1 MLRDACGRTID
12 YLRLAVTD
20 YCNLRCRYCLSPGV
34 PARLAHDDC
43 LRFEEMAAV
52 ARAFVALGGRK
63 IRLTGGEPLRKRNL
77 PVLVRQLAALRPRPE
92 LTMTTNGVLLAAV
105 APELAAAGLQRV
117 NVSCDT
123 LRPATFRALTGSDAQ
138 PAVVRGIDAAL
149 AAGLRP
155 VRLNAVILRGV
166 NDDEPAALAAF
177 ARERGCELRFI
188 EQMPVPGADFIPV
201 AGAEIRARLAAAGWR
216 LEPDP
221 EPGDGGIA
229 VRYRAGGQHIGFISA
244 HRHGSCATCSRLR
257 LGFDGRLRPCL
268 YSPYE
273 IDLKPA
279 LRAGA
284 DVGGLLREAV
294 AHKPVRGVAAADDC
308 LVRPMLQTGG

>member
-1 MLRDACGRTID
+1 MLHDARGRTVD

-20 YCNLRCRYCLSPGV
+20 YCNLRCRYCLSPGA
-34 PARLAHDDC
+34 PARLAPAAC

-77 PVLVRQLAALRPRPE
+77 PALVRLLAALDPRPE
-92 LTMTTNGVLLAAV
+92 LTLTTNGVLLAAA
-105 APELAAAGLQRV
+105 APALAAAGLQRV

-123 LRPATFRALTGSDAQ
+123 LRPATFRAITGSDDQA
-138 PAVVRGIDAAL
+138 AVLRGLDAAQ
-149 AAGLRP
+149 AAGLSP

-166 NDDEPAALAAF
+166 NDDEPPALAAF
-177 ARERGCELRFI
+177 AREHGYELRFI
-188 EQMPVPGADFIPV
+188 EQMQVPGADFTPV
-201 AGAEIRARLAAAGWR
+201 AGAEIRAQLGDAGWR
-216 LEPDP
+216 LAAEPA
-221 EPGDGGIA
+221 DGGIA
-229 VRYRAGGQHIGFISA
+229 VWYRAGAQRLGFISA

-257 LGFDGRLRPCL
+257 LSFSGRLRPCL
-268 YSPYE
+268 FSPFE

-284 DVGGLLREAV
+284 DMRPLILAAV
-294 AHKPVRGVAAADDC
+294 AHKPVRGVAAADAC
-308 LVRPMLQTGG
+308 LVRPMQQTGG